1 VAHAKANAL
10 KKLFLKAL
18 HTLSTLISA
27 SNVAHALMYAPAKQ
41 SA

>member
-10 KKLFLKAL
+10 KKLFLKVL
-18 HTLSTLISA
+18 LTLSTLISA
-27 SNVAHALMYAPAKQ
+27 SNVAHALTYAPAKQ